1 MASFYT
7 IGESGNVK
15 MNRFRHRRRG
25 RGQFVGAFVLITIGI
40 LFLLIENHV
49 LESFNIWRLWP
60 MILVIVG
67 TAKLMQRTSAGTVP
81 GIILISLGVI
91 FELSEFGYLPVRPD
105 NLWPLILVAAGAA
118 LLWKAL
124 TPAHNE
130 SSNAEPESFTIFGG
144 VERRISD
151 PAFTGTE
158 MTAILGGYKVDL
170 RKAQM
175 AGEKAV
181 ITTTAIFGGIELLIP
196 ESWTVDLRGSPIF
209 GGYNDETLHREQNI
223 SGPRLIIEG
232 FAMFG
237 GITIKN

>member
-1 MASFYT
+1 MRR
-7 IGESGNVK
+7 I
-15 MNRFRHRRRG
+15 RRRG

-49 LESFNIWRLWP
+49 LESFNVWRLWP
-60 MILVIVG
+60 LILVIVG
-67 TAKLMQRTSAGTVP
+67 TGKLIERTSAGRGT
-81 GIILISLGVI
+81 GMILISLGII
-91 FELSEFGYLPVRPD
+91 FELSEFGYLPVDPD
-105 NLWPLILVAAGAA
+105 NLWPLVLVAAGAA

-124 TPAHNE
+124 TPAHDE
-130 SSNAEPESFTIFGG
+130 AGNARPESFTIFGG

-181 ITTTAIFGGIELLIP
+181 ITATAIFGGIELLIP
-196 ESWTVDLRGSPIF
+196 ESWIVDLHGAPVF
-209 GGYNDETLHREQNI
+209 GGYNDETLHREGPV
-223 SGPRLIIEG
+223 SGSRLIIEG